1 VAPIPLR
8 LRRSAPRGESEVLR
22 LHMPQLGPGFCRIG
36 LLAESQSLMGLRH
49 EAGLGQ
55 TLRPLQSRR
64 ASAVPLLAAPLR
76 LQPRHRWQAAAGL
89 RPLHR
94 QLEQGSPKFSGRHNP
109 GSHPPYSRRRRRALL
124 PTGTCRSL
132 RDSLRFSA
140 LSPELPELRSLST
153 RRPDSL
159 AHQPGPR
166 RSPATAGLR
175 RVRDHCPRP
184 ASQVRASRG
193 SLRQSNEAS
202 TNGEVLR
209 PLSRGTPEDSP
220 LHPRLFIPL
229 GRGSL
234 RRSGAVCS
242 FGGSGT
248 ARNGVESRR
257 DVAA

>member
-1 VAPIPLR
+1 MREESFRQRESRATTVESLSPSTPLGSLCVPNKTYQSSHDLGGAGAWRPFRCGLEGAPLGERQRCSGSIC
-8 LRRSAPRGESEVLR
+8 RSSDRVSAV
-22 LHMPQLGPGFCRIG
+22 G
-36 LLAESQSLMGLRH
+36 LLAEPQSLTGPRH
-49 EAGLGQ
+49 EAGHVR

-76 LQPRHRWQAAAGL
+76 LQPRHRSQAAVGL

-94 QLEQGSPKFSGRHNP
+94 QLEQRSPQFSGRHNP

-175 RVRDHCPRP
+175 RVRDPSPPTVVDPSVGPVLSARLGGPAPR
-184 ASQVRASRG
+184 A
-193 SLRQSNEAS
+193 
-202 TNGEVLR
+202 
-209 PLSRGTPEDSP
+209 
-220 LHPRLFIPL
+220 
-229 GRGSL
+229 
-234 RRSGAVCS
+234 
-242 FGGSGT
+242 T
-248 ARNGVESRR
+248 A
-257 DVAA
+257 